1 MPSNKESDNM
11 SKKKKIALIVSI
23 VLALTATLG
32 MGLAFSSL
40 NKKDSIEPTKEDL
53 KPINYNAVKIA
64 NASEIINFGSCT
76 SKKEDENCYLIVN
89 EAMITFKNSKIEK
102 IDGDTTNVNESID
115 TGKNSAIL
123 ATYGTYAKVLDT
135 TIHTSA
141 DGANALFVNGTDAE
155 GEINDSLIETLKTN
169 SSGLVATNK
178 GYIKGDH
185 TTITTKVRYS
195 PAIRTLEENS
205 EIELTN
211 TTLETNGSAS
221 PIIDAHGKIYLT
233 TSTGTANGSRIATL
247 NNNANVVINNSSM
260 IVSGGSDDE
269 FGPSAILINSKG
281 KNDNCVFQSINS
293 SLNINKNL
301 LYYNLATFIV
311 INNSKAEIDLENTA
325 LNFGSN
331 KFLKA
336 TDSEI
341 TFNLKNQVIHG
352 ELELDN
358 SNLQMNLSAQ
368 SSYTG
373 TINNNNVS
381 IYLSKDSELNLTG
394 DLHLKALKNDDETN
408 SNLSL
413 NGYHIYVNNELVI

>member
-1 MPSNKESDNM
+1 MP
-11 SKKKKIALIVSI
+11 
-23 VLALTATLG
+23 
-32 MGLAFSSL
+32 
-40 NKKDSIEPTKEDL
+40 
-53 KPINYNAVKIA
+53 
-64 NASEIINFGSCT
+64 
-76 SKKEDENCYLIVN
+76 
-89 EAMITFKNSKIEK
+89 
-102 IDGDTTNVNESID
+102 
-115 TGKNSAIL
+115 
-123 ATYGTYAKVLDT
+123 
-135 TIHTSA
+135 
-141 DGANALFVNGTDAE
+141 
-155 GEINDSLIETLKTN
+155 
-169 SSGLVATNK
+169 
-178 GYIKGDH
+178 
-185 TTITTKVRYS
+185 
-195 PAIRTLEENS
+195 
-205 EIELTN
+205 
-211 TTLETNGSAS
+211 
-221 PIIDAHGKIYLT
+221 
-233 TSTGTANGSRIATL
+233 
-247 NNNANVVINNSSM
+247 
-260 IVSGGSDDE
+260 
-269 FGPSAILINSKG
+269 
-281 KNDNCVFQSINS
+281 
-293 SLNINKNL
+293 
-301 LYYNLATFIV
+301 YYNLATFIV